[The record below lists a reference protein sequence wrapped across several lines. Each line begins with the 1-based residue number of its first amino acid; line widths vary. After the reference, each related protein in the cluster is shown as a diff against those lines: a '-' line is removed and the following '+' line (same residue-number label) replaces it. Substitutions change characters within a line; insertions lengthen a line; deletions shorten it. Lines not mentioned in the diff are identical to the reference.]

1 MTLLTCAAVRRRLP
15 AFYDREL
22 PVRELIAVEAHLNGC
37 PPCGRDLAELQ
48 TVGDALRVG
57 AVPAPADDWAGLQPG
72 VISRMR
78 AEEHDSWRAWAGR
91 TFDDW
96 HFVWIGLA
104 STAAS
109 LLCGGLVLSMFYFA
123 SPSYRPDS
131 LAGFF
136 AVLSAP
142 SGSDLNPAR
151 LDNRYQVPSL
161 PSDSVVFAALERRTL
176 EGTEDLVVVPLSGIV
191 RRDGWVSGLEA
202 IDSRDHRQDT
212 EQLVAALSRGR
223 LEPAQFGG
231 SPVAVNLVWLVAH
244 TTVKAKGRL

>member
-1 MTLLTCAAVRRRLP
+1 MTLLTCSAVRRRLP

-22 PVRELIAVEAHLNGC
+22 PVRELIAVEGHLHGC
-37 PPCGRDLAELQ
+37 PPCAKDLGELQ
-48 TVGDALRVG
+48 SLGDALRAG
-57 AVPAPADDWAGLQPG
+57 AAPAPAEDWAGLQPG
-72 VISRMR
+72 VISRMS
-78 AEEHDSWRAWAGR
+78 AEEHDSWGAWVNR

-96 HFVWIGLA
+96 HLVWIGLA

-136 AVLSAP
+136 NVLAAP

-151 LDNRYQVPSL
+151 LDNRYRVPTV
-161 PSDSVVFAALERRTL
+161 PQDSIVFAALEHSTL
-176 EGTEDLVVVPLSGIV
+176 YGTEDVVVPLSAIV
-191 RRDGWVSGLEA
+191 RRDGWVSGLET
-202 IDSRDHRQDT
+202 IDGGNDRQDV
-212 EQLVAALSRGR
+212 ERLVAALSRGR

-231 SPVAVNLVWLVAH
+231 SPVAVNLVWLIAH
-244 TTVKAKGRL
+244 TTVKGQKGRL

>member
-22 PVRELIAVEAHLNGC
+22 PVRELIAVEAHLHGC
-37 PPCGRDLAELQ
+37 PPCARDLGEFQ
-48 TVGDALRVG
+48 TLGDALRLN
-57 AVPAPADDWAGLQPG
+57 AAPAPTDDWAGLQPG

-78 AEEHDSWRAWAGR
+78 AEQHDSWGAWANR

-96 HFVWIGLA
+96 HLVWIGLA

-136 AVLSAP
+136 TVLAAP

-161 PSDSVVFAALERRTL
+161 PSDSIVFAALERRTL
-176 EGTEDLVVVPLSGIV
+176 ESTEDVVVPLSAIV

-202 IDSRDHRQDT
+202 IDGVDGRQDV
-212 EQLVAALSRGR
+212 ERLVAALSRGR
-223 LEPAQFGG
+223 LEPAQFAGA
-231 SPVAVNLVWLVAH
+231 PVAVNLVWLVAH
-244 TTVKAKGRL
+244 TTVTAQKGRL

>member
-1 MTLLTCAAVRRRLP
+1 MTLLTCSAVRRRLP

-37 PPCGRDLAELQ
+37 PPCARDLDELQ
-48 TVGDALRVG
+48 AVGDALRVG
-57 AVPAPADDWAGLQPG
+57 AAPAPADEWAGLQPG

-78 AEEHDSWRAWAGR
+78 AEEHDSWGAWASR

-96 HFVWIGLA
+96 HLVWIGLA
-104 STAAS
+104 STTAS

-136 AVLSAP
+136 AVLAAP

-151 LDNRYQVPSL
+151 LDNRYQVPSV

-176 EGTEDLVVVPLSGIV
+176 ESTEDVVVPLSAIV
-191 RRDGWVSGLEA
+191 RRDGWMSGLEA
-202 IDSRDHRQDT
+202 IDGADDRQDV
-212 EQLVAALSRGR
+212 ERLVDALSRGR
-223 LEPAQFGG
+223 FEPAQFGG

-244 TTVKAKGRL
+244 TTVKAQKGRL

>member
-1 MTLLTCAAVRRRLP
+1 MTLLTCSAVRRRLP

-22 PVRELIAVEAHLNGC
+22 PVRELIAVETHLNGC
-37 PPCGRDLAELQ
+37 PPCARDLGELQ
-48 TVGDALRVG
+48 TVGDALRG
-57 AVPAPADDWAGLQPG
+57 AAPAPADDWAGLQPG

-96 HFVWIGLA
+96 HLVWIGLA

-131 LAGFF
+131 LAGIFT
-136 AVLSAP
+136 VLSAP

-151 LDNRYQVPSL
+151 LDNRYRVPTV
-161 PSDSVVFAALERRTL
+161 PHDSVVFAALERRTL
-176 EGTEDLVVVPLSGIV
+176 ESTEDIVVVPLSGIV

-202 IDSRDHRQDT
+202 IDSADDRQDI

-223 LEPAQFGG
+223 FEPAQFGG